1 MGRSGIVRISNKSL
15 RLLLCS
21 AVLGLVL
28 GWTVPVSEA
37 ARKSE
42 AAAAHPSSTGEGVS
56 AVDPVPQIYKRLSPS
71 VVGIIGKAQGEKNTG
86 LDNRYNL
93 MHGSGVIITSR
104 GWIVTNAHVI
114 GGMRNAT
121 VVTADGKSYSVKEM
135 YADEVSDVALLK
147 INAASLQPA
156 SFAEDSNV
164 RVGEK
169 VIAIGAP
176 LSFALR
182 NSATVGVVSGS
193 GRVVD
198 ASYRLLQSDAA
209 INPGNS
215 GGPLV
220 DMNGKVIGIVSMK
233 YSAVG
238 VENTGFAIP
247 AETARYIIKQLFT
260 YGEVRRPSLGLEL
273 QESWSAIIGL
283 PAEDPLTVTKVT
295 SEEARKAGIS
305 EGDELYSIDGHRVT
319 SAVDINELFK
329 SYRPGQT
336 AHLLMQSSGDIVQ
349 RKLVLGQ
356 GDPVVNTEEEDGG
369 EDSGPAE

>member
-1 MGRSGIVRISNKSL
+1 MGRSMMRMRDKIL
-15 RLLLCS
+15 RFLLCS
-21 AVLGLVL
+21 FVLGLAL
-28 GWTVPVSEA
+28 GWSVPVSEA
-37 ARKSE
+37 ARKGE
-42 AAAAHPSSTGEGVS
+42 AAAASPTSTGAGVS
-56 AVDPVPQIYKRLSPS
+56 ASDRVPQIYKRLSPS

-93 MHGSGVIITSR
+93 MHGSGVIITSG

-121 VVTADGKSYSVKEM
+121 VVTADGKSYSVKDV

-147 INAASLQPA
+147 INAASLKPA
-156 SFAEDSNV
+156 SFAEVSNV

-169 VIAIGAP
+169 VVAIGAP

-220 DMNGKVIGIVSMK
+220 NMNGKVIGIVSMK

-247 AETARYIIKQLFT
+247 AETVRYIIKQLFA

-283 PAEDPLTVTKVT
+283 PAEDPLTVTKVST
-295 SEEARKAGIS
+295 EEARKAGIS

-329 SYRPGQT
+329 HYRPGQT
-336 AHLLMQSSGDIVQ
+336 VQLLMQSGGDIVQ

-356 GDPVVNTEEEDGG
+356 GDPVVNTEEAVGG

>member
-1 MGRSGIVRISNKSL
+1 MEKDGMMRNKGL

-21 AVLGLVL
+21 IALGLAL
-28 GWTVPVSEA
+28 SWSVPVSEA
-37 ARKSE
+37 ARKGE
-42 AAAAHPSSTGEGVS
+42 TAATHPSSTEAGVF
-56 AVDPVPQIYKRLSPS
+56 AADPIPQIYKRLSPS
-71 VVGIIGKAQGEKNTG
+71 VVGIIGKGQGGKNTG

-93 MHGSGVIITSR
+93 VHGSGVIITSG

-114 GGMRNAT
+114 ESMQNAT
-121 VVTADGKSYSVKEM
+121 VVTSDGKSYGIKDY
-135 YADEVSDVALLK
+135 YADEVSDIALLK
-147 INAASLQPA
+147 INAAYLKPA
-156 SFAEDSNV
+156 SFAEASNV
-164 RVGEK
+164 KVGEK
-169 VIAIGAP
+169 VIAIGSP

-220 DMNGKVIGIVSMK
+220 NMSGKVIGIVSMK

-247 AETARYIIKQLFT
+247 AETVRYIIKQLLA

-273 QESWSAIIGL
+273 QESWSAIVGL
-283 PAEDPLTVTKVT
+283 PAEDPLTVTKAV
-295 SEEARKAGIS
+295 SAEARKAGIA

-336 AHLLMQSSGDIVQ
+336 VELLMQSGGDIVQ
-349 RKLVLGQ
+349 RKLVLGE
-356 GDPVVNTEEEDGG
+356 GDPMVNKGDGG
-369 EDSGPAE
+369 SEDEGPEE

>member
-1 MGRSGIVRISNKSL
+1 MMRNKAS
-15 RLLLCS
+15 RLLLCGL
-21 AVLGLVL
+21 AVGLAL
-28 GWTVPVSEA
+28 SLSVPVS
-37 ARKSE
+37 
-42 AAAAHPSSTGEGVS
+42 AAAASVNPSSKKAELQ
-56 AVDPVPQIYKRLSPS
+56 AADPVPQIYARVSPS
-71 VVGIIGKAQGEKNTG
+71 VVGIIGKAQGGKNTG

-93 MHGSGVIITSR
+93 VHGSGVILTSG

-114 GGMRNAT
+114 KSMQKAT
-121 VVTADGKSYSVKEM
+121 VVTSDGKSYSVTDY
-135 YADEVSDVALLK
+135 YADELSDIAILK
-147 INAASLQPA
+147 INAAHLKPA
-156 SFAEDSNV
+156 SLAGASSV
-164 RVGEK
+164 KVGEK
-169 VIAIGAP
+169 VVAIGAP

-238 VENTGFAIP
+238 VDNTGFAIP
-247 AETARYIIKQLFT
+247 AETVRYIIKQLFT

-273 QESWSAIIGL
+273 QQSWSAIVGL
-283 PAEDPLTVTKVT
+283 PAEDPLTVTKAV
-295 SEEARKAGIS
+295 SAAARKAGIA

-336 AHLLMQSSGDIVQ
+336 VQLLMQSGGDIVQ
-349 RKLVLGQ
+349 RKLVLGE
-356 GDPVVNTEEEDGG
+356 GDPIVGTDDGGSADDETEE
-369 EDSGPAE
+369 

>member
-1 MGRSGIVRISNKSL
+1 MGRSMMCMRNKIL
-15 RLLLCS
+15 RFLLCGLI
-21 AVLGLVL
+21 LGLAL
-28 GWTVPVSEA
+28 GWSVPVSEA
-37 ARKSE
+37 ARKGD
-42 AAAAHPSSTGEGVS
+42 AATAYLSSTGQRVS
-56 AVDPVPQIYKRLSPS
+56 TMDPVPQIYKRLSPS
-71 VVGIIGKAQGEKNTG
+71 VVGIIGKAQGGKDTG

-93 MHGSGVIITSR
+93 MHGSGVIITSG

-114 GGMRNAT
+114 SGMRNAT
-121 VVTADGKSYSVKEM
+121 VVTADGKSYSVKDM
-135 YADEVSDVALLK
+135 YADEISDVALLK

-156 SFAEDSNV
+156 SFAEVSNV

-169 VIAIGAP
+169 VVAIGAP

-182 NSATVGVVSGS
+182 NSATVGVVSGL
-193 GRVVD
+193 GRAVD

-220 DMNGKVIGIVSMK
+220 NMNGKVIGIVSMK
-233 YSAVG
+233 FSAVG

-247 AETARYIIKQLFT
+247 AETVRYIIKQLFA

-283 PAEDPLTVTKVT
+283 PAEDPLTVTKVS

-336 AHLLMQSSGDIVQ
+336 VQLLMQSGGDIVQ

-356 GDPVVNTEEEDGG
+356 GDPVVNTGEADSGEGG
-369 EDSGPAE
+369 GPAE

>member
-1 MGRSGIVRISNKSL
+1 MRNKIL
-15 RLLLCS
+15 RFLLCS
-21 AVLGLVL
+21 FVLGLAL
-28 GWTVPVSEA
+28 GWSVPVSEA
-37 ARKSE
+37 AQKGE
-42 AAAAHPSSTGEGVS
+42 TAAARSSSTGQRVS
-56 AVDPVPQIYKRLSPS
+56 AMDPVPQIYKRLSPS
-71 VVGIIGKAQGEKNTG
+71 VVGIIGKAQGGKNTG
-86 LDNRYNL
+86 VDNRYNL
-93 MHGSGVIITSR
+93 MHGSGVIITSG

-114 GGMRNAT
+114 DGMQNAT
-121 VVTADGKSYSVKEM
+121 VVTADGKSYSAKAM

-147 INAASLQPA
+147 INAASLKPA
-156 SFAEDSNV
+156 SLAEVSNV

-169 VIAIGAP
+169 VVAIGAP

-193 GRVVD
+193 GRAVD

-233 YSAVG
+233 FSAVG

-247 AETARYIIKQLFT
+247 AETVRYIIKQLFA

-283 PAEDPLTVTKVT
+283 PAEDPLTVTKVS
-295 SEEARKAGIS
+295 SEEGRKASIS

-336 AHLLMQSSGDIVQ
+336 VQLLMQSGGDIVQ

-356 GDPVVNTEEEDGG
+356 GDPVVNTGEADGG
-369 EDSGPAE
+369 EGSGPAE

>member
-1 MGRSGIVRISNKSL
+1 MGRSMMRMRNKIL
-15 RLLLCS
+15 RFLLCS
-21 AVLGLVL
+21 FVLGLAL
-28 GWTVPVSEA
+28 GWSVPVSEA
-37 ARKSE
+37 AQKGE
-42 AAAAHPSSTGEGVS
+42 TAAARSSSTGQRVS
-56 AVDPVPQIYKRLSPS
+56 AMDPVPQIYKRLSPS
-71 VVGIIGKAQGEKNTG
+71 VVGIIGKAQGGKNTG
-86 LDNRYNL
+86 VDNRYNL
-93 MHGSGVIITSR
+93 MHGSGVIITSG

-114 GGMRNAT
+114 DGMQNAT
-121 VVTADGKSYSVKEM
+121 VVTADGKSYSAKAM

-147 INAASLQPA
+147 INAASLKPA
-156 SFAEDSNV
+156 SLAEVSNV

-169 VIAIGAP
+169 VVAIGAP

-193 GRVVD
+193 GRAVD

-233 YSAVG
+233 FSAVG

-247 AETARYIIKQLFT
+247 AETVRYIIKQLFA

-283 PAEDPLTVTKVT
+283 PAEDPLTVTKVS
-295 SEEARKAGIS
+295 SEEGRKASIS

-336 AHLLMQSSGDIVQ
+336 VQLLMQSGGDIVQ

-356 GDPVVNTEEEDGG
+356 GDPVVNTGEADGG
-369 EDSGPAE
+369 EGSGPAE